1 MSSSGLPDLYE
12 RIYHAIE
19 QREDV
24 SVIETLVNEDPSVLK
39 WQKDDGFGFTL
50 LHCACCVTPP
60 CPFELIQYLVQTCPQ
75 SAELQLTPGNETP
88 LHCVLRNEPSIE
100 TIQLLLNV
108 YPEAAAIMETDY
120 QGGMTP
126 LQIAI
131 CCNCSLEIIELI
143 LQAFPPAIAWKD
155 PFGITALQEE
165 CGAGAEYAKIQ
176 LLAQAWPI
184 ACLIWGKEIPN
195 IHIADVNELE
205 ELQGYEFE
213 SYLPLD
219 RAQEEGARPETIACL
234 TEWTIEA
241 MVGMLD
247 AMVHFS
253 SSFSESVIALC
264 LDTFESDDLAT
275 VKKQGMVTH
284 EMIDLV
290 SIKKALKATS
300 IKDILNNDQYVA
312 LINGFIQMNLA
323 GRKEAIQ
330 SGAHK
335 IYGLHVSASVC
346 DNLSCLYVHL
356 RENSNLWR

>member
-1 MSSSGLPDLYE
+1 MSSSGLPGLYD
-12 RIYHAIE
+12 RIYNAIE
-19 QREDV
+19 QRDDL
-24 SVIETLVNEDPSVLK
+24 SVIKTLVNEDPSVLE

-88 LHCVLRNEPSIE
+88 LHCVLRNEPSVE

-108 YPEAAAIMETDY
+108 YPEAAAIIETDY

-131 CCNCSLEIIELI
+131 SCDCSLEVIELI
-143 LQAFPPAIAWKD
+143 LQAFPPAISWRD

-165 CGAGAEYAKIQ
+165 CGAAAEYDKIQ
-176 LLAQAWPI
+176 FLAQAWPI
-184 ACLIWGKEIPN
+184 ACLLWGKEIPN

-219 RAQEEGARPETIACL
+219 RAQEEGASPETIACL

-241 MVGMLD
+241 AVGMFD
-247 AMVHFS
+247 AMVHRS
-253 SSFSESVIALC
+253 SSFPESVIAVC
-264 LDTFESDDLAT
+264 GYTFEPDDLAT
-275 VKKQGMVTH
+275 ITKQGMVTH

-290 SIKKALKATS
+290 SIKEALKATS
-300 IKDILNNDQYVA
+300 IKDILNNDQYLV
-312 LINGFIQMNLA
+312 LINGFIKMNLT
-323 GRKEAIQ
+323 GRKEAMQ
-330 SGAHK
+330 PGAHK
-335 IYGLHVSASVC
+335 IHGLQI
-346 DNLSCLYVHL
+346 
-356 RENSNLWR
+356 